1 MAGSELFTDLA
12 LLVGSETWPER
23 WQVASCRRQ
32 RVLEGAVACFRP
44 KFFVEPQ
51 PVSWLLRNH
60 SAMRISSKGSA
71 LGQE

>member
-1 MAGSELFTDLA
+1 MDGAGPYADQVRDLDDPMAGSELFTDLA

-51 PVSWLLRNH
+51 PVSWVL
-60 SAMRISSKGSA
+60 
-71 LGQE
+71 

>member
-51 PVSWLLRNH
+51 PVSWLR
-60 SAMRISSKGSA
+60 
-71 LGQE
+71 